1 MSFQVAVDEVDAVLP
16 EPTQWCSPAVA
27 AHLEASW
34 QAKLQREAAAS
45 TAASA
50 AASATPAQVPQVV
63 DKVPES
69 PRPEDVVPAP
79 TSVLPVSY

>member
-34 QAKLQREAAAS
+34 QAKLRREA
-45 TAASA
+45 AASA

-79 TSVLPVSY
+79 TSFLPVSY